1 MDEEEKDEILE
12 DEELLDGEETASEDE
27 ELLDD
32 EETSSED
39 DEKKVPLKTFLEL
52 KSKYKSMKKNHAELL
67 DKTLDSDSKSFIA
80 VKKQKY
86 VDLGYDEALAEEL
99 AKDLAELKAEAK
111 TSNRSHFEESIIEDI
126 EDLENDPVFS
136 DIGSYKAEIIEKI
149 MTTKRKTGEVLD
161 TDLAYLLVSKKKAR
175 SSLRDERINN
185 TQADVI
191 SKKKAG
197 VSGKTKV
204 ATSSSTTAKEQF
216 KLDKDDMAAL
226 KMLQQF
232 QPDAKWTK
240 EKYWKSRS
248 MK

>member
-1 MDEEEKDEILE
+1 MDKEEKDEILE
-12 DEELLDGEETASEDE
+12 DDELLDGEETSSEDE
-27 ELLDD
+27 ELIDE

-39 DEKKVPLKTFLEL
+39 EEKVPLKTFLEL
-52 KSKYKSMKKNHAELL
+52 KAKYKSMKKNHAELL
-67 DKTLDSDSKSFIA
+67 DKTLDNDSKSFIA
-80 VKKQKY
+80 SKKQKY
-86 VDLGYDEALAEEL
+86 IDLGYDEALAEEL

-126 EDLENDPVFS
+126 NDLENDPVFS
-136 DIGSYKAEIIEKI
+136 GIKLYTDEIIEKI
-149 MTTKRKTGEVLD
+149 KTTKRKTGEVLD

-191 SKKKAG
+191 AKKKAG

-204 ATSSSTTAKEQF
+204 ATSSSTTTKEQF
-216 KLDKDDMAAL
+216 KLDKDDLAAL

-232 QPDAKWTK
+232 QPDANWTK